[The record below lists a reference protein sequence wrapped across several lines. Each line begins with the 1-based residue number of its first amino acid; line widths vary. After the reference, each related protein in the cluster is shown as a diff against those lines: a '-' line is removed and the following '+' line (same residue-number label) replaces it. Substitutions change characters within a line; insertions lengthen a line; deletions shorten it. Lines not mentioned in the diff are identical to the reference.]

1 MKHSKLVLIFSF
13 IFIFV
18 FGSNSYS
25 QQNVNSLSGLVKK
38 LTPSVVNISTTSVSK
53 RKSLG
58 FNSPFQDEQFEDLFE
73 RFFGENLPDQEFRRR
88 GLGSGFIVSSDGY
101 VITNNHVIRKAD
113 EIEVVLEDGSKHAA
127 TVVGT
132 DPKTDIA
139 LLKINAGKP
148 LPEVN
153 LGNSST
159 LEIGD
164 SVFAIGNPFGLG
176 NTVTS
181 GIVSAKGRSLGLGA
195 YDDFIQTD
203 AAINP
208 GNSGGPLFNLN
219 GEVVGVNSAI
229 IAGGQGIG
237 FAIPINLANSI
248 FTQLKASGKV
258 VRGWLGVIVQELSP
272 EISASLG
279 LDNTDGALISDI
291 AQGGPAEKAGLQ
303 RGDIITEVD
312 GKRII
317 DMPELPKT
325 IAGYKPDT
333 FATLKVVRDGKE
345 QVLRVK
351 LGELPEDDKVAEAE
365 QPEKKVEGKLGLV
378 VSEVTPQLMRR
389 LRISKK
395 EGIVVTNVISGSSA
409 SEAGFKVGD
418 IILEVERENVDSLSD
433 YNKALSSAGD
443 KKNLLFLVKRQNR
456 TVYLALKI

>member
-25 QQNVNSLSGLVKK
+25 QQNVNSLSWLVKK

-73 RFFGENLPDQEFRRR
+73 RFFGENLPDQEFRKR

-139 LLKINAGKP
+139 LLKINTGKT

-258 VRGWLGVIVQELSP
+258 VRGWLGVIVQEISP
-272 EISASLG
+272 DISASLG

-303 RGDIITEVD
+303 RGDIIIEVD
-312 GKRII
+312 GKKII

>member
-1 MKHSKLVLIFSF
+1 MKHSKIIFLF
-13 IFIFV
+13 LFLFV
-18 FGSNSYS
+18 FSVSAHS
-25 QQNVNSLSGLVKK
+25 QQNANSLSGLVKQ
-38 LTPSVVNISTTSVSK
+38 LSPSVVNISTTSVSK

-73 RFFGENLPDQEFRRR
+73 RFFGENIPDQEFRNR

-139 LLKINAGKP
+139 LLKINPGRP
-148 LPEVN
+148 LPEVR

-219 GEVVGVNSAI
+219 GEVVGVNTAI

-237 FAIPINLANSI
+237 FAIPINIANGVFS
-248 FTQLKASGKV
+248 QLKVSGKV
-258 VRGWLGVIVQELSP
+258 VRGWLGVIVQEISP
-272 EISASLG
+272 EISQSLG
-279 LDNTDGALISDI
+279 LESTDGALISDL
-291 AQGGPAEKAGLQ
+291 APGGPAENAGLK
-303 RGDIITEVD
+303 RGDIIIEVD
-312 GKRII
+312 GKKITT
-317 DMPELPKT
+317 MPELPKT
-325 IAGYKPDT
+325 IATYKPDT
-333 FATLKVVRDGKE
+333 FATLRIIRNGNEKILK
-345 QVLRVK
+345 VK
-351 LGELPEDDKVAEAE
+351 LGELPEENKVAEAE
-365 QPEKKVEGKLGLV
+365 PPEEKAEEKLGLV
-378 VSEVTPQLMRR
+378 VSEITPQMMRR
-389 LRISKK
+389 LRISSN
-395 EGIVVTNVISGSSA
+395 EGVVVSNVIAGSSA
-409 SEAGFKVGD
+409 SEAGFRIGD
-418 IILEVERENVDSLSD
+418 IIIEVEKENVNSLSD
-433 YNKALSSAGD
+433 YNKALELAGN

-456 TVYLALKI
+456 TVYVALKL

>member
-1 MKHSKLVLIFSF
+1 MKHSRFTIIFSIFFLIFTA
-13 IFIFV
+13 
-18 FGSNSYS
+18 NSYS
-25 QQNVNSLSGLVKK
+25 QQSANSLAGLVKQ
-38 LTPSVVNISTTSVSK
+38 LSPSVVNISTTSVSK
-53 RKSLG
+53 RKSFG

-73 RFFGENLPDQEFRRR
+73 RFFGENIPDQEFRNR
-88 GLGSGFIVSSDGY
+88 GLGSGFIVSPDGY
-101 VITNNHVIRKAD
+101 VITNNHVIQKAD

-139 LLKINAGKP
+139 LLKINPGRAIP
-148 LPEVN
+148 AVS

-208 GNSGGPLFNLN
+208 GNSGGPLFNFN
-219 GEVVGVNSAI
+219 GEVVGVNTAI

-248 FTQLKASGKV
+248 FSQLKASGKV
-258 VRGWLGVIVQELSP
+258 VRGWLGVIVQEISP
-272 EISASLG
+272 EISESLG
-279 LDNTDGALISDI
+279 LQSTDGALISDI
-291 AQGGPAEKAGLQ
+291 APDGPAEKAGLQ
-303 RGDIITEVD
+303 RGDIILEVD
-312 GKRII
+312 GKQII

-325 IAGYKPDT
+325 IATYKPDS
-333 FATLKVVRDGKE
+333 FATLKVVRNGKE
-345 QVLRVK
+345 QILKVK
-351 LGELPEDDKVAEAE
+351 LGELPEENKVAAAE
-365 QPEKKVEGKLGLV
+365 QPEEKIEGKLGLV
-378 VSEVTPQLMRR
+378 VSEITPQMMRR
-389 LRISKK
+389 LRISSK
-395 EGIVVTNVISGSSA
+395 EGVVVTNVISGSAA
-409 SEAGFKVGD
+409 SEAGFRVGD
-418 IILEVERENVDSLSD
+418 IILELEKQNVDSLSD
-433 YNKALSSAGD
+433 YNKALNSAGD

-456 TVYLALKI
+456 TVYVALKV